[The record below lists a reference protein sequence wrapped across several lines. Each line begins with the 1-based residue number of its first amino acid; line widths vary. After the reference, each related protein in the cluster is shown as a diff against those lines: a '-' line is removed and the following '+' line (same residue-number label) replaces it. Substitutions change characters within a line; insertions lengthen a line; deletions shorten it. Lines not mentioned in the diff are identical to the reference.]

1 MNRLRAWLFRIGG
14 LFARKRRDLDFNAEL
29 ESHLQMHIDDNL
41 RSGMTPDEARRNA
54 VLMLGGIE
62 QTKENHRDRRGLPWL
77 EFLLQD
83 LRFGIRVLC
92 KSSGFTILAVITLAL
107 GIGANTAIY
116 SVIDGVLLNP
126 LPFSQPG
133 RIVSVHTRMTHF
145 PRAGV
150 SYPNFLD
157 WQRQSKS
164 FEELAA
170 WRSDGFTLG
179 GVDRPELLSGEMVS
193 SKFFALL
200 RMEPVL
206 GRFFRQEEDG
216 PGAPPVA
223 IISEGL
229 WKRRFASDPAVCG
242 KTLTLNGKAY
252 TVLGVVRS
260 RFPLIR
266 YTPNPDRQFDDVFVP
281 IGQWDYAPFRNRQVY
296 FGTEAVGRLKD
307 GISISAAQAEMD
319 GIARELEI
327 AYPNDNSR
335 VGVNVMPLS
344 EDIAGDLRPALL
356 VLCGAVGLV
365 LMIACAN
372 VANLLLARSIGR
384 RTEFGVRLALGAGR
398 GRIMRQVLAENML
411 LASLGGVLGVVAAYC
426 GVPMFLRL
434 YPSALPS
441 FVTLGVSLRVL
452 VFALA
457 ASFVTGILCGLV
469 PAFLLSRQA
478 PQEALREGGRGV
490 AAGRH
495 GIQRAFV
502 AAEVALAL
510 ALLIGAGLLIRS
522 FLYVWAVDP
531 GFDPDHVLTFG
542 IELSP
547 EVASSPAKIRSE
559 IQLLEEKLAA
569 NAGVENIGFAM
580 GALPLGGD
588 AIVGFWPH
596 GKPRPEKP
604 DDVYRAQFYVVDA
617 EYFQSLRIQLIRGRM
632 FERRDDL
639 SAPPVAIIDEEV
651 ANRIFPGQDPVG
663 DHIDFG
669 PNTQP
674 LEIIGVVRHVKH
686 WGLDGESKAPYPYE
700 IYLPY
705 VQVPDAFLPQTAH
718 FTWAVVRSKIAP
730 LSLPGAMRSEVAE
743 VDRGAAVYA
752 IRTMGE
758 AVSESL
764 VQRRFSMTLL
774 SIFAGVALLLAMT
787 GIYGVV
793 SYLVSLR
800 AREIGIRMALG
811 AGRKDV
817 LRLVLSQ
824 NGTMVLTGI
833 AVGMLASLGLMR
845 LLSSMLF
852 GVSASDPFTFAL
864 VAGILFGVALLA
876 SWIPA
881 RRAMR
886 ADPVRALHG

>member
-1 MNRLRAWLFRIGG
+1 
-14 LFARKRRDLDFNAEL
+14 
-29 ESHLQMHIDDNL
+29 
-41 RSGMTPDEARRNA
+41 
-54 VLMLGGIE
+54 
-62 QTKENHRDRRGLPWL
+62 
-77 EFLLQD
+77 
-83 LRFGIRVLC
+83 
-92 KSSGFTILAVITLAL
+92 
-107 GIGANTAIY
+107 
-116 SVIDGVLLNP
+116 
-126 LPFSQPG
+126 
-133 RIVSVHTRMTHF
+133 
-145 PRAGV
+145 
-150 SYPNFLD
+150 
-157 WQRQSKS
+157 
-164 FEELAA
+164 
-170 WRSDGFTLG
+170 
-179 GVDRPELLSGEMVS
+179 
-193 SKFFALL
+193 
-200 RMEPVL
+200 
-206 GRFFRQEEDG
+206 
-216 PGAPPVA
+216 
-223 IISEGL
+223 
-229 WKRRFASDPAVCG
+229 
-242 KTLTLNGKAY
+242 
-252 TVLGVVRS
+252 
-260 RFPLIR
+260 
-266 YTPNPDRQFDDVFVP
+266 
-281 IGQWDYAPFRNRQVY
+281 
-296 FGTEAVGRLKD
+296 
-307 GISISAAQAEMD
+307 
-319 GIARELEI
+319 
-327 AYPNDNSR
+327 
-335 VGVNVMPLS
+335 
-344 EDIAGDLRPALL
+344 
-356 VLCGAVGLV
+356 
-365 LMIACAN
+365 
-372 VANLLLARSIGR
+372 
-384 RTEFGVRLALGAGR
+384 
-398 GRIMRQVLAENML
+398 
-411 LASLGGVLGVVAAYC
+411 
-426 GVPMFLRL
+426 
-434 YPSALPS
+434 
-441 FVTLGVSLRVL
+441 
-452 VFALA
+452 
-457 ASFVTGILCGLV
+457 
-469 PAFLLSRQA
+469 
-478 PQEALREGGRGV
+478 
-490 AAGRH
+490 
-495 GIQRAFV
+495 V